1 MCNKVL
7 VSTDGSLFAKT
18 IVSRLDKLSIQAELC
33 GWSAKKIMAA
43 LEKEYYDLVCIS
55 TIGSTDEMRAL
66 TEMIHEKYSSIKIL
80 LTVCTESE
88 SAIASLRISERVKC
102 AVLPQSADRLA
113 EIIRRMLEEKRG
125 SMYSYIA
132 DYLYFLGLRKK
143 YDGFSYLCTAV
154 ELCLEDSSRINAIV
168 KRVYAEVGEIH
179 GVSSSTIERS
189 IRYLSKAAYEDGI
202 VPRLTKGQISEKL
215 TNYELIC
222 AAGDSFLTRRM
233 R

>member
-1 MCNKVL
+1 MQNTVL
-7 VSTDGSLFAKT
+7 ISTDGSLFSKT

-43 LEKEYYDLVCIS
+43 LEKEYYDLVCIT
-55 TIGSTDEMRAL
+55 TIGSTDELRAL
-66 TEMIHEKYSSIKIL
+66 TNMIHEKYSGIKIL

-113 EIIRRMLEEKRG
+113 EIIRRMLEEKKG
-125 SMYSYIA
+125 SIYSYIA
-132 DYLYFLGLRKK
+132 DYMYFLGLRKK
-143 YDGFSYLCTAV
+143 YDGFSYLCSAV

-168 KRVYAEVGEIH
+168 KRVYAEVGEIY
-179 GVSSSTIERS
+179 GVSSSIIERS

-202 VPRLTKGQISEKL
+202 VPRLTKGQINDKL

-222 AAGDSFLTRRM
+222 AVGDSFLTRRM